1 MARPRKFNLTPI
13 IAQSS
18 QHPDCDMPDVKV
30 SREAGQMGT
39 KRNDAEDQWQLE
51 LIGLDTFGPVRM
63 VIDPRGNGLLVVEK
77 PKVGK

>member
-1 MARPRKFNLTPI
+1 MARPRNSSPTPKN
-13 IAQSS
+13 AQSS
-18 QHPDCDMPDVKV
+18 QHPDCDLADVKV

-63 VIDPRGNGLLVVEK
+63 VIDPRGNGLLVVKK
-77 PKVGK
+77 PEMGK